1 MCKIFKERLLGSTKS
16 RRTLRGCTTI
26 GGSCGGRC
34 SSHWR
39 WSIVINISIGF
50 ARRPISATPYRKVK
64 IFCVVFQ
71 IVFLQILSQFIT
83 RSKFSSFGT
92 IYICIVEKKYF
103 MIGGKSIFRGWIE
116 TDRAL
121 IRILKVHLLPHF
133 KPKFLKKADT
143 KWKKNLQ

>member
-1 MCKIFKERLLGSTKS
+1 MNLTKIKFQTIDHCECARMCKIFKERLLGSTKS

-34 SSHWR
+34 SPHWR

-83 RSKFSSFGT
+83 RSEFSSFGT
-92 IYICIVEKKYF
+92 VLLRINFK
-103 MIGGKSIFRGWIE
+103 IGGK
-116 TDRAL
+116 
-121 IRILKVHLLPHF
+121 
-133 KPKFLKKADT
+133 
-143 KWKKNLQ
+143 